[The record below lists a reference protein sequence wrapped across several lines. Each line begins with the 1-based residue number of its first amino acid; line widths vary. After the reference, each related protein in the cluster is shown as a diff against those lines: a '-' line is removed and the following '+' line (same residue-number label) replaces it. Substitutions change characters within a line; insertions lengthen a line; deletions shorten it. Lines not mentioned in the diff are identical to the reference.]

1 MNETPDELRARE
13 ASVTMRFSRDHQWIR
28 VDGDVGTVGITDYAQ
43 SQLADV
49 ISVELPETGRKA
61 NAGDTVAAVESVKA
75 ASDVFTPV
83 AGEVVEVNDE
93 LAGQPALVNTDAEG
107 KAWFFKIRL
116 ANVAELGSLMDRTA
130 YRAFVRDIK

>member
-1 MNETPDELRARE
+1 ME
-13 ASVTMRFSRDHQWIR
+13 RFSRDHQWIR

-49 ISVELPETGRKA
+49 ISIELPDTGRKA
-61 NAGDTVAAVESVKA
+61 AAGDAVAVVESVKA

-93 LAGQPALVNTDAEG
+93 LAGQPTLVNTDAEG

-130 YRAFVRDIK
+130 YQVFVKDIK

>member
-1 MNETPDELRARE
+1 ME
-13 ASVTMRFSRDHQWIR
+13 RFSRDHQWIR

-49 ISVELPETGRKA
+49 ISIELPDTGRKA
-61 NAGDTVAAVESVKA
+61 AAGDAVAVVESVKA

-93 LAGQPALVNTDAEG
+93 LAGQPTLVNTDAEG

>member
-1 MNETPDELRARE
+1 ME
-13 ASVTMRFSRDHQWIR
+13 RFSRDHQWIR

-49 ISVELPETGRKA
+49 ISIELPDTGRKA
-61 NAGDTVAAVESVKA
+61 AAGDAVAVVESVKA

-93 LAGQPALVNTDAEG
+93 LAGQPTLVNTDAEG

-116 ANVAELGSLMDRTA
+116 ANVAELGSLMDRTD
-130 YRAFVRDIK
+130 YQAFVKYIK

>member
-1 MNETPDELRARE
+1 ME
-13 ASVTMRFSRDHQWIR
+13 RFSRDHQWIR

-49 ISVELPETGRKA
+49 ISIELPDTGRKA
-61 NAGDTVAAVESVKA
+61 AAGDAVAVVESVKA
-75 ASDVFTPV
+75 ASDVFTPA

-93 LAGQPALVNTDAEG
+93 LAGQPTLVNTDAEG

-130 YRAFVRDIK
+130 YQAFVKDIK

>member
-1 MNETPDELRARE
+1 ME
-13 ASVTMRFSRDHQWIR
+13 RFSRDHQWIR

-49 ISVELPETGRKA
+49 ISIELPDTGRKA
-61 NAGDTVAAVESVKA
+61 AAGDAVAVVESVKA

-93 LAGQPALVNTDAEG
+93 LAGQPTLVNTDAEG

-130 YRAFVRDIK
+130 YQAFVKDIK